1 MGVSGSSSILSSDE
15 VDLKIGPI
23 KESVLGNVDNKS
35 FDQLVLDP
43 KFKEFL
49 YNNLDSDYLNKTL
62 LSLKNG
68 DSDLLKDFNL
78 FKNQS
83 EEDNQRLR
91 ENISNLESSKLAGI
105 KVTYS
110 CLQIIRLYNFNIIL
124 VFVF

>member
-23 KESVLGNVDNKS
+23 KESVLGNVDIKS

-105 KVTYS
+105 KVTY
-110 CLQIIRLYNFNIIL
+110 
-124 VFVF
+124 